1 MVVCALT
8 AGAGSSHCHQVLLT
22 NVPAIKAVPVLLDFG
37 RVSELAG
44 KERKISGD
52 LTMLMLLRGLPRW
65 LDCPVSL
72 QALQLSTSGQ
82 DRKQEAFCCSQST
95 VAAAAV

>member
-1 MVVCALT
+1 MVGCALT

-72 QALQLSTSGQ
+72 QALSFPLA
-82 DRKQEAFCCSQST
+82 DRIGSKKRF
-95 VAAAAV
+95 VAARVQ